1 MRSGRISTSLALRQA
16 LDDAAGRTRYRYV
29 SRNRT
34 LGLEAEV
41 TFDRQAELTAKRRD
55 LRQPDGA
62 VFSEAHAEV
71 AKRPKAIV
79 VLGVDLGDEPGRAGV
94 GCEELHHGPGIVS
107 GIVRRGA
114 AVGEKLGVVLLREEL
129 HRPGGEGAH

>member
-16 LDDAAGRTRYRYV
+16 LDDAAGRTRHRDV

-34 LGLEAEV
+34 LSLEAV
-41 TFDRQAELTAKRRD
+41 FTFDWQAELAAKR
-55 LRQPDGA
+55 LNLGKPYGA
-62 VFSEAHAEV
+62 VFGEAHAEV
-71 AKRPKAIV
+71 AQRPKAIV

-107 GIVRRGA
+107 GIVRRGDA
-114 AVGEKLGVVLLREEL
+114 IGEKLGVLLLREEL